1 MAEDNKNR
9 TKKNSFKELE
19 RQQAEQYRKNTEVV
33 GNRVKGSLGT
43 IGLISEIV
51 ELYFSRIVDVFLKLS
66 AGPESPINN
75 LEKEEEE

>member
-1 MAEDNKNR
+1 MAEEKKHT

-19 RQQAEQYRKNTEVV
+19 RLQAEQYKKNTDAV
-33 GNRVKGSLGT
+33 GSRVKGSLGT

-66 AGPESPINN
+66 AAPETPINN
-75 LEKEEEE
+75 VEKEEEE